1 MEIWSQKY
9 RPTELDNFV
18 GQDSIVEAIRRGD
31 MTHHIFYSKEP
42 GVGKTTLARII
53 SNMHDLQIHIFN
65 ASTKN
70 MRGIEFIENEILPM
84 SRLGNYQQLFLL
96 DEADQLTP
104 AAQSALKG
112 VIENSQ
118 GYFILTCNDLSKITP
133 WLQSRCRVSVF
144 KPIPADIIIDR
155 LKVIAANEGCD
166 VSPEHINKIAE
177 IHEGDLRASINA
189 LQALNGL
196 DSDQRNKMI
205 NKMSESMA
213 PNIPMF
219 LRTCFRD
226 KDLDEAMKY
235 LDGYDIRKA
244 IRDIFNYCMADSKA
258 ATKSKMKVIN
268 AAVTTE
274 RDIINGVDESILTY
288 NFVRLLIPE

>member
-9 RPTELDNFV
+9 RPKDLSDFV
-18 GQDSIVEAIRRGD
+18 GQDSIVEATCRDR
-31 MTHHIFYSKEP
+31 MNHHIFYSKQP
-42 GVGKTTLARII
+42 GVGKTTLARILADYY
-53 SNMHDLQIHIFN
+53 DLQIHIFN

-70 MRGIEFIENEILPM
+70 MRGIEFIENEVLPM
-84 SRLGNYQQLFLL
+84 SRLGNYKQLFLL

-133 WLQSRCRVSVF
+133 WLQSRCLVSVF
-144 KPIPADIIIDR
+144 KPIPADIIINR
-155 LKVIAANEGCD
+155 LKVIAAKEGCD

-189 LQALNGL
+189 LQALDGL
-196 DSDQRNKMI
+196 DSDQRNNMI

-235 LDGYDIRKA
+235 LDGYDIRQA
-244 IRDIFNYCMADSKA
+244 IREIFKYCMADSKA

-268 AAVTTE
+268 AAVTAE

-288 NFVRLLIPE
+288 NFVRLLIPQ